1 MKAAFAKAPFNIEL
15 RDIPAPKPGVDEV
28 LVRIGAC
35 GVCGTD
41 VHVAEKQA
49 ADEFMSLGHE
59 IGGTIVELGPA
70 VKGLT
75 VGDRVAV
82 ENSSPCGSC
91 DPCEN
96 GDPERCESFLHLNGQ
111 PGMAE
116 YISAPARAIVRG
128 GDMGFADIA
137 LAEPLTVALHVT
149 TTASI
154 PFESDVVVM
163 GPGPIG
169 LMAVKI
175 AKRMGA
181 RRVFLAGR
189 SHSRARLQLGADLG
203 ADEIIEVDKED
214 LVSAVLRKCPL
225 GVHRA
230 IVTSTPPTLPEAF
243 RLMKYGGVVA
253 FIGIDWG
260 GEQVISFDANEFHFK
275 KLQLRASHAVPNSFF
290 PMALDM
296 IRRGEIDPARF
307 ISHTFPLAQA
317 AEAVKTAAFDKA
329 SAIKVMVDC
338 LT

>member
-1 MKAAFAKAPFNIEL
+1 MRAAFAKAPFDIEL
-15 RDIPAPKPGVDEV
+15 REIAAPKPAPGEV

-41 VHVAEKQA
+41 VHIAEKQA
-49 ADEFMSLGHE
+49 ADEFMALGHE
-59 IGGTIVELGPA
+59 IGGTITGLGEG
-70 VKGLT
+70 VTGLS

-82 ENSSPCGSC
+82 ENSSPCGAC

-96 GDPERCESFLHLNGQ
+96 GDPERCESFLDLNGQ

-116 YISAPARAIVRG
+116 YIAAPSRAIVRA
-128 GDMGFADIA
+128 GDMGFAEIA

-149 TTASI
+149 TTAAI
-154 PFESDVVVM
+154 PFESDVLVM

-169 LMAVKI
+169 LMAVRV
-175 AKRMGA
+175 ARRMGA

-189 SHSRARLQLGADLG
+189 SHSRARLQLGAELG
-203 ADEIIEVDKED
+203 ADEVIEVDKDD
-214 LVSAVLRKCPL
+214 LVSAVLRRCPL

-260 GEQVISFDANEFHFK
+260 GEQVIAFDANEFHFK

-296 IRRGEIDPARF
+296 IRRRDIDPERF
-307 ISHTFPLAQA
+307 ISHTYPLGQA
-317 AEAVKTAAFDKA
+317 VDALKTAAMDKEN
-329 SAIKVMVDC
+329 AIKVMVDC
-338 LT
+338 LA